1 MRSVLAICRREWQ
14 WMFRE
19 KKYIVLVM
27 VMPIVFVLTIMLI
40 YSHKKLTGLPA
51 LIVDQDH
58 SRLSR
63 DLTRAILANE
73 TFSLAGYANSAA
85 DFRELA
91 VRDRAHVCFIFRR
104 GFESALMRGENARV
118 DVLVDNS
125 DYLVGGVETS
135 NISTILTSYSIGVN
149 TLVVEAI
156 HGIPEP
162 SARRA
167 AVPLD
172 LGQRMLFNP
181 AFNSNYLNFMVP
193 AISLVPLQLAA
204 LLATIRAGSSEYG
217 GRSFQSAL
225 IENPWAI
232 VSGKVLAYLVVLL
245 PVLGVVLML
254 PHWFSGAPFLADRLS
269 FWIVLT
275 WFATAMAT
283 LGYGLSAM
291 TRDSLKAT
299 EACAVLT
306 LPNFLL
312 SGVTWPVLAMP
323 KLMWPLAFGFPMNCA
338 GVMIKKITVMGGS
351 LADCGKQIVVLAAWS
366 VIALLCAWRGTRQ
379 VLDAARN
386 GTASN
391 V

>member
-1 MRSVLAICRREWQ
+1 
-14 WMFRE
+14 
-19 KKYIVLVM
+19 
-27 VMPIVFVLTIMLI
+27 
-40 YSHKKLTGLPA
+40 
-51 LIVDQDH
+51 
-58 SRLSR
+58 
-63 DLTRAILANE
+63 
-73 TFSLAGYANSAA
+73 
-85 DFRELA
+85 
-91 VRDRAHVCFIFRR
+91 
-104 GFESALMRGENARV
+104 
-118 DVLVDNS
+118 
-125 DYLVGGVETS
+125 
-135 NISTILTSYSIGVN
+135 
-149 TLVVEAI
+149 
-156 HGIPEP
+156 
-162 SARRA
+162 
-167 AVPLD
+167 
-172 LGQRMLFNP
+172 
-181 AFNSNYLNFMVP
+181 
-193 AISLVPLQLAA
+193 
-204 LLATIRAGSSEYG
+204 
-217 GRSFQSAL
+217 
-225 IENPWAI
+225 
-232 VSGKVLAYLVVLL
+232 
-245 PVLGVVLML
+245 ML

-379 VLDAARN
+379 VLTAARN